1 MNQSRFD
8 DSAPDAGSRGRW
20 WRWGFGV
27 FFALQVGAG
36 ILLAQSEPS
45 PSPSV
50 AVPTLTNGGNISPA
64 PGNQN
69 AANVSPVPAPTATA
83 APAAA
88 GKDDSLLDKK
98 PKDDDLLLP
107 DAGASPAAGGDD
119 LLTVEPGALPGA
131 SPTPPESLP
140 PPPKKPPSV
149 ELDPHRE
156 LYAKN
161 NYPSAAQ
168 CAACHQQIYDEWR
181 SSNHAYAS
189 ISPVFHK
196 FEQKLSDLSQGTVG
210 YFCLRC
216 HGAVGTSLGEKREE
230 PLWKRASVSREG
242 VTCITCHRVKEQYT
256 KVNGDRRVEPGDLY
270 QPMYGGRSGAGVAEV
285 VRNKDT
291 YHVKTSD
298 DEAGPGIAIHRSGIK
313 FDTIATS
320 EFCVSCHQVAVHP
333 GIKLEVVW
341 EQFRASPAFSQGTQ
355 CQECHMGKV
364 PGVAKGYATG
374 TAAVVGGVPIN
385 PGRKHSNHNFYGPG
399 YPTAH
404 PGIFPHNPKATQFA
418 IESWLKFDYRA
429 GWGTDEFENR
439 ISKSKKFKFPEVWAS
454 PDDRYTARQI
464 IAENL
469 AMLEQ
474 KRKLRQRVMEN
485 GSHLDGPFF
494 KGDPAVGQAL
504 KFNYKITNI
513 NPGHN
518 MPSGSLG
525 AQPEIWVNVALIDPH
540 GKSIWESGY
549 TDSYG
554 DMCDLHSRDVR
565 TGKIP
570 DDRQLV
576 NLQTK
581 FLTTN
586 VKGTDR
592 EMYLPVN
599 FDVDQIPF
607 IRPSGVPT
615 SVLNHPPFIR
625 MEGRSLPP
633 LSARDANYS
642 VPGSLLKE
650 PGKYRLAIRLRSR
663 AEPIYFMDFVESTKE
678 MDRAMN
684 EWMIDIHPYTV
695 EFNVPATR

>member
-1 MNQSRFD
+1 
-8 DSAPDAGSRGRW
+8 
-20 WRWGFGV
+20 V
-27 FFALQVGAG
+27 T
-36 ILLAQSEPS
+36 AQNPSPGNSPTSSVS
-45 PSPSV
+45 PSPASH
-50 AVPTLTNGGNISPA
+50 
-64 PGNQN
+64 Q
-69 AANVSPVPAPTATA
+69 
-83 APAAA
+83 
-88 GKDDSLLDKK
+88 
-98 PKDDDLLLP
+98 DDLLSDEKAKDEDLLAP
-107 DAGASPAAGGDD
+107 SPAQSPSPGSSGED
-119 LLTVEPGALPGA
+119 LLAAPSPGQSPTEAKPEEDLLSVEPRALPGA
-131 SPTPPESLP
+131 EEKLPEAL

-156 LYAKN
+156 LFAKN
-161 NYPSAAQ
+161 NYPSASE

-196 FEQKLSDLSQGTVG
+196 FEQKLTNLSQGTVG
-210 YFCLRC
+210 YFCMRC
-216 HGAVGTSLGEKREE
+216 HGGVGTSMSEKREE

-242 VTCITCHRVKEQYT
+242 VTCITCHRVDEEYT
-256 KVNGDRRVEPGDLY
+256 KVNGDRRIVPGNIY
-270 QPMYGGRSGAGVAEV
+270 QPVFGSRSGNVVAEV
-285 VRNKDT
+285 IRNKDT

-298 DEAGPGIAIHRSGIK
+298 SEPGPGISIHRKGIK
-313 FDTIATS
+313 WAPISTS

-341 EQFRASPAFSQGTQ
+341 EQFRSSPSLLKGTQ
-355 CQECHMGKV
+355 CQDCHMGKE

-374 TAAVVGGVPIN
+374 TAAVVGGVEVN
-385 PGRKHSNHNFYGPG
+385 PGRKHANHAFYGPG

-404 PGIFPHNPKATQFA
+404 PGIFPHNPKASQFA
-418 IESWLKFDYRA
+418 LESWLKFDYRA
-429 GWGTDEFENR
+429 GWGTEDFENKIGNAR
-439 ISKSKKFKFPEVWAS
+439 SKFKFPEVWES
-454 PDDRYTARQI
+454 PDDRFTAREI
-464 IAENL
+464 INENL
-469 AMLEQ
+469 QMLEQ

-485 GSHLDGPFF
+485 GSRVDGPFF
-494 KGDPAVGQAL
+494 SRAPVAGKAL
-504 KFNYKITNI
+504 KFTYKLSNV

-525 AQPEIWVNVALIDPH
+525 AQPEIWVNVALINPH
-540 GKSIWESGY
+540 GKNIWESGY
-549 TDSYG
+549 TDSHG
-554 DMCDLHSRDVR
+554 DMADLHSRDVR

-599 FDVDQIPF
+599 FDIDQIPF

-633 LSARDANYS
+633 LSSRDASYT
-642 VPGSLLKE
+642 VPASLLKE

-663 AEPIYFMDFVESTKE
+663 AEPIYFMDFVESTQE
-678 MDRAMN
+678 MDQAMN

-695 EFNVPATR
+695 EFDVPASN